1 MTINSQ
7 RASIG
12 TPDRTRKVDLQGI
25 FYHVNKDYQYY
36 LCNDEKMCSQIKAM
50 ERCWRTCNSS
60 SFVIDSKST
69 VIFSQEDIII
79 AQCENKAVE
88 NVVMN
93 CSEYAIKDNDTNL
106 VLKDC
111 IDGHFIK
118 KTSNEAT
125 YQELRDLFNATNM
138 TVDNIPSYQDLVL
151 YENKPFYINVE
162 GCLNFKPC
170 IDVLKQVENYGQN
183 QSVPNVYTCLYDI
196 NQQIAIWEQSQPKEA
211 RELLVLMVTVPLIC
225 CILSIACLSA
235 ISISFKVSFY

>member
-12 TPDRTRKVDLQGI
+12 TPDRRRKVDDQGI

-36 LCNDEKMCSQIKAM
+36 LCNDEKMCSRIKAM
-50 ERCWRTCNSS
+50 ESCWRTCNSS
-60 SFVIDSKST
+60 SFAIEPTST
-69 VIFSQEDIII
+69 VVFSQEDIII
-79 AQCENKAVE
+79 AQCENEAVQ

-93 CSEYAIKDNDTNL
+93 CSEYFINDTNL

-111 IDGHFIK
+111 IDGHFMNETTK
-118 KTSNEAT
+118 EAT
-125 YQELRDLFNATNM
+125 YQELRDLFIATNK
-138 TVDNIPSYQDLVL
+138 TVSNIPPYQDLVL
-151 YENKPFYINVE
+151 YENKSFYVNVE

-196 NQQIAIWEQSQPKEA
+196 DQQIAIWEQSQPHEA
-211 RELLVLMVTVPLIC
+211 KELLVLMVTVPLIC